1 MNGMAQTFD
10 VTFKY
15 LFRRSQGVLSHL
27 LFGEVA
33 EWPNVELPDVRN
45 PRIDLLAR
53 TAEGH
58 LRQVELQIDNDATM
72 PFRMLDYYVGI
83 RRLRSEPLYQ
93 TVLYAGRAPLN
104 MPSFYGS
111 PTTRHE
117 YTILNL
123 REMDGEELL
132 ASDDWTDN
140 EWALLTKSDPERV
153 FRVVSAR
160 LRTLPGDEQQ
170 RAASTFV
177 ILGGILG
184 IEKELERRLQDEM
197 IDLLENKV
205 LGPAIR
211 QGLEQGRTAGRTEGR
226 VEALATV
233 LRKRLLKRFG
243 SLPAWA
249 EAKLAAAAPDTL
261 EAWSLQLDDN
271 PTLEDLLGH

>member
-1 MNGMAQTFD
+1 MAQTFD

-15 LFRRSQGVLSHL
+15 LFRRSQGVLSRM
-27 LFGEVA
+27 LFGEVV

-45 PRIDLLAR
+45 PRADLLAR
-53 TAEGH
+53 TADGC
-58 LRQVELQIDNDATM
+58 LRQVELQFNNDSAM

-83 RRLRSEPLYQ
+83 RRLRRETLHQ
-93 TVLYAGRAPLN
+93 TVLYAGRAPLS
-104 MPSFYGS
+104 MPSFYVS
-111 PTTRHE
+111 LTTRHE

-153 FRVVSAR
+153 FRVVSNK
-160 LRTLPGDEQQ
+160 LRTLSDDEQQ
-170 RAASTFV
+170 KAASTFV

-211 QGLEQGRTAGRTEGR
+211 QGLEKGRSEGR
-226 VEALATV
+226 AEALV
-233 LRKRLLKRFG
+233 SLLKKRLEKRFG
-243 SLPAWA
+243 ILPVWA
-249 EAKLAAAAPDTL
+249 HAKLAAATPDTL
-261 EAWSLQLDDN
+261 EAWSLKLDDN
-271 PTLEDLLGH
+271 PTLENLFAE

>member
-1 MNGMAQTFD
+1 MAQTFD

-15 LFRRSQGVLSHL
+15 LFRRSQGVLSRM
-27 LFGEVA
+27 LFGDVV
-33 EWPNVELPDVRN
+33 EWPNIELPDVRN
-45 PRIDLLAR
+45 PRADLLAR
-53 TAEGH
+53 TADGS
-58 LRQVELQIDNDATM
+58 LRQVELQFNNDSAM
-72 PFRMLDYYVGI
+72 PLRMLDYYAGI
-83 RRLRSEPLYQ
+83 RRLHKEPLYQ
-93 TVLYAGRAPLN
+93 TVLYAGRTPLT
-104 MPSFYGS
+104 MPSHYLS

-117 YTILNL
+117 YTIVNL

-153 FRVVSAR
+153 FRIVSNK
-160 LRTLPGDEQQ
+160 LRMLSGDEQQ
-170 RAASTFV
+170 KAASTFV

-211 QGLEQGRTAGRTEGR
+211 QGLEQGRSQGRA
-226 VEALATV
+226 EALV
-233 LRKRLLKRFG
+233 SLLQKRLVKRFG
-243 SLPAWA
+243 PLPAWA
-249 EAKLAAAAPDTL
+249 QTKLTAASSEKL

-271 PTLEDLLGH
+271 PTLENLLAE

>member
-1 MNGMAQTFD
+1 MAQTFD

-15 LFRRSQGVLSHL
+15 LFRRSQGVLSRM
-27 LFGEVA
+27 LFGEVV

-45 PRIDLLAR
+45 PRADLLAR
-53 TAEGH
+53 TADGH
-58 LRQVELQIDNDATM
+58 LRQVELQLNNDAAM

-83 RRLRSEPLYQ
+83 RRLHPGPLYQ
-93 TVLYAGRAPLN
+93 TVLYAGRGPLA
-104 MPSFYGS
+104 MPSFYVS

-123 REMDGEELL
+123 REMDGAELL

-140 EWALLTKSDPERV
+140 EWALLTKSDSERV
-153 FRVVSAR
+153 FRVVFAK
-160 LRTLPGDEQQ
+160 LRTLSGDEQQ
-170 RAASTFV
+170 KAASTFV

-184 IEKELERRLQDEM
+184 IEEELKRRLQNEM

-211 QGLEQGRTAGRTEGR
+211 QGLEQGRA
-226 VEALATV
+226 EALV
-233 LRKRLLKRFG
+233 SLLRKRLEKRFG
-243 SLPAWA
+243 PLPAWA
-249 EAKLAAAAPDTL
+249 QAKLAAASPETL

-271 PTLEDLLGH
+271 PTLENLLAE

>member
-1 MNGMAQTFD
+1 MAQTFD

-15 LFRRSQGVLSHL
+15 LFRRSQGVLSRL
-27 LFGEVA
+27 LFGEVVD
-33 EWPNVELPDVRN
+33 WPNVELPDVRN
-45 PRIDLLAR
+45 PRADLLAR

-58 LRQVELQIDNDATM
+58 LRQVELQFQNDPAM
-72 PFRMLDYYVGI
+72 PFRMVDYYVGI
-83 RRLRSEPLYQ
+83 RRLYPEPLYQ
-93 TVLYAGRAPLN
+93 TVLYAGREPLR
-104 MPSFYGS
+104 MTSFYAS

-153 FRVVSAR
+153 FHVVSAK
-160 LRTLPGDEQQ
+160 LRTLPDEEQQ
-170 RAASTFV
+170 KAASTFV

-184 IEKELERRLQDEM
+184 IEEELERRLQDEM

-211 QGLEQGRTAGRTEGR
+211 QGLAQGRS
-226 VEALATV
+226 EALSSV

-243 SLPAWA
+243 PLPAWA
-249 EAKLAAAAPDTL
+249 EARITSATPEVL

-271 PTLEDLLGH
+271 PSLETLLKE